1 MQLFWSR
8 RTLYRAER
16 KRLNFQINPEM
27 NKWDL
32 DRIDR
37 SENKSA
43 NASQLPCFTFMGLW
57 VSVVAFPKTPVPA
70 VPNPAFP
77 PNKLILHP
85 RRSQGAPDEK
95 VDTPAD

>member
-8 RTLYRAER
+8 RTLFRAEL
-16 KRLNFQINPEM
+16 KRLTFKLIQT
-27 NKWDL
+27 KWDL
-32 DRIDR
+32 DTIDR

-43 NASQLPCFTFMGLW
+43 NPSQLPCFTFMGLW

-95 VDTPAD
+95 MDTPAD